1 MALDEPL
8 DAVEATFEAEARAS
22 SPLAR
27 YIRPASVV
35 LGLVSKVIPG
45 LNLVDALAKA
55 ASTFIEKQTRDRFEC
70 VLSVLVEDVKRVNAK
85 RADIGKVEQDRK
97 EFQQEFPTLVLD
109 GLRKAEQTRAM
120 GRVQRLGHILGYAY
134 QEGPRQP
141 LDLAEELKRVAISL
155 DEQDILR
162 CRGCVTDFGRIF
174 HSLRDWSM
182 IGIRISS
189 GGKSTSMATPIPAAC
204 LAFHRA

>member
-45 LNLVDALAKA
+45 LNLADALAKA

-70 VLSVLVEDVKRVNAK
+70 VLTVLVEDVKRVNAK
-85 RADIGKVEQDRK
+85 LADIGKVEEDRK
-97 EFQQEFPTLVLD
+97 EFQQESI
-109 GLRKAEQTRAM
+109 M
-120 GRVQRLGHILGYAY
+120 
-134 QEGPRQP
+134 
-141 LDLAEELKRVAISL
+141 
-155 DEQDILR
+155 
-162 CRGCVTDFGRIF
+162 
-174 HSLRDWSM
+174 
-182 IGIRISS
+182 S
-189 GGKSTSMATPIPAAC
+189 GGKRPAMRVRGGCRRGIYEPALTFC
-204 LAFHRA
+204 SAGNSR